1 MLELRNEQLIR
12 QWLTLRPDI
21 AAGVFFDDSDQL
33 AVLSQD
39 GTVESLLSS
48 PFSQQL
54 HLCIVYLDDAHTRG
68 TDLKLPSH
76 FRAATTLGPKVTK
89 DRLVQGKVS
98 CESTPRIPLKVAIGC
113 MRMRKLG
120 HGQSVMF
127 CAPPEV
133 DRRIREVSGLHQSQP
148 VKIIDVLRWAILE
161 TCEDILHHMP
171 HWARQ
176 GMDHYARKRS
186 ESMYLTQ
193 EGDLNHLR
201 SSWIQPE
208 ARALEELYGQD
219 ATTSTQH
226 HDISDFPALS
236 ERLQL
241 LSVAP
246 ATTNGADEE
255 REHEREVE
263 MVQEIEREQLVE
275 RLGGLQP
282 ATHFLIDDV
291 RLLVQTGTMP
301 ANSQAFLP
309 IMSTLRSTKTSVSMG
324 AWSPQLW
331 ATQDFIVT
339 TKEFRQH
346 TPMLSEYQR
355 PLNWILSFGHGGKG
369 KGRRGKK
376 QKIEFV
382 ALSPYEANFLIPLIR
397 STKFTRLHLYEP
409 RVMESMSP
417 IDNLSFYHVCA
428 PSLRGTVWQP
438 PPQNVRH
445 QLALWS
451 GQLYLDSYETY
462 VQLCRILGLQ
472 PGPSAGP
479 GRVLM
484 PMNDDRFVRKEDRVG
499 EMRKLCLFEESPV
512 PLLKELFALRR
523 KGMNFLPTHMGRI
536 LHGRV
541 LSEEDFSDL

>member
-54 HLCIVYLDDAHTRG
+54 HLCLVYLDDAHTRG

-98 CESTPRIPLKVAIGC
+98 CASIPRIPLKIAIGC

-120 HGQSVMF
+120 YGQSVMF

-176 GMDHYARKRS
+176 GMDHYDRKRA

-193 EGDLNHLR
+193 ECDLNHLR
-201 SSWIQPE
+201 SSWAQPE

-219 ATTSTQH
+219 ATTSTKH

-241 LSVAP
+241 LSVVP
-246 ATTNGADEE
+246 ARTNHADEE

-275 RLGGLQP
+275 RPGGLQP

-301 ANSQAFLP
+301 TNSQAFLP
-309 IMSTLRSTKTSVSMG
+309 IMSTVRSTTTSVTMG

-339 TKEFRQH
+339 TRESRQQ

-355 PLNWILSFGHGGKG
+355 PLNWILSFGHGAKG

-376 QKIEFV
+376 PTIEFV
-382 ALSPYEANFLIPLIR
+382 ALSPYEANLLIPLIR

-417 IDNLSFYHVCA
+417 IDNLSFYYVCA
-428 PSLRGTVWQP
+428 SSLRGQEWQP
-438 PPQNVRH
+438 PSQNVRH

-462 VQLCRILGLQ
+462 VHLCRILGLQ

-484 PMNDDRFVRKEDRVG
+484 PMNDDRFVRKENRVG

-523 KGMNFLPTHMGRI
+523 KGMSFLPTHMGRI

-541 LSEEDFSDL
+541 LSEEDFSAP